1 MKNDLEMISNRMIED
16 GPNEHNTWRITTKK
30 YMELESRK
38 EIDEKTENLKADLQK
53 QKEEDKK

>member
-1 MKNDLEMISNRMIED
+1 MIED